1 MKNTKSS
8 RKGLTLKQKEA
19 VTGLIFIS
27 LPLLSLII
35 MMYYPII
42 RSFFISFF
50 DWNLLQKPK
59 FIGIQNY
66 KTLIHDEVFK
76 QALTNTFKW
85 VIIYVPMSTITSF
98 LLALL
103 LDRKLKGA
111 GFFRTLY
118 YLPVVCPIV
127 VVSLLFVWIYN
138 TDYGILNFI
147 LKNLFHMDP
156 IGWLTDSKYS
166 LFAIAIM
173 SVWKWA
179 GYNMLIFL
187 SALQGI
193 DESLYEAA
201 AIDGITPWRKLIDI
215 KIPLVMPSIYFV
227 MLTAVIDAFQIFT
240 EIFIMTK
247 GGPGYSTYTVSYYL
261 WSNAFEYSKM
271 GYACAMAAVMFVII
285 LTITL
290 IQNKVMSKKV
300 DLPQI
305 HLKAEEK
312 IVYIPNLTSVLVI
325 YQDITKEEKA
335 KEKRYRLK
343 METIDAAQKV
353 IDKQMMVAQEI
364 AGLLGETTAETKVTL
379 TKLRDSI
386 LMDEEE

>member
-1 MKNTKSS
+1 MKNAKLPK
-8 RKGLTLKQKEA
+8 KGLTLKQKEA
-19 VTGLIFIS
+19 CTGYLFIF
-27 LPLLSLII
+27 LPLVSLII

-42 RSFFISFF
+42 RSFFVSFF
-50 DWNLLQKPK
+50 EWNLLQEPT
-59 FIGIQNY
+59 FVGFGNY

-76 QALTNTFKW
+76 TALCNTVKW
-85 VIIYVPMSTITSF
+85 VLIYVPMSVISSF

-103 LDRKLKGA
+103 LDRKMKGA

-147 LKNLFHMDP
+147 LKELFHMDP

-201 AIDGITPWRKLIDI
+201 AIDGISPLQKLIYI

-227 MLTAVIDAFQIFT
+227 MLTAVIDAFQMFT

-261 WSNAFEYSKM
+261 WSNAFEYQKM

-285 LTITL
+285 LAVTL
-290 IQNKVMSKKV
+290 LQDRVMNKKV
-300 DLPQI
+300 Q
-305 HLKAEEK
+305 
-312 IVYIPNLTSVLVI
+312 Y
-325 YQDITKEEKA
+325 
-335 KEKRYRLK
+335 
-343 METIDAAQKV
+343 
-353 IDKQMMVAQEI
+353 
-364 AGLLGETTAETKVTL
+364 
-379 TKLRDSI
+379 
-386 LMDEEE
+386 DE

>member
-1 MKNTKSS
+1 
-8 RKGLTLKQKEA
+8 
-19 VTGLIFIS
+19 
-27 LPLLSLII
+27 

-50 DWNLLQKPK
+50 DWNLLQEPT
-59 FIGIQNY
+59 FTGIENY
-66 KTLIHDEVFK
+66 KTLFHDEVFRTS
-76 QALTNTFKW
+76 LVNTIKW
-85 VIIYVPMSTITSF
+85 VLIYVPMSVVSSF

-127 VVSLLFVWIYN
+127 VVALLFVWIYN
-138 TDYGILNFI
+138 TDYGILNFL
-147 LKNLFHMDP
+147 LKNLFGIEP
-156 IGWLTDSKYS
+156 VGWITDSRFS
-166 LFAIAIM
+166 LFSIAVM

-187 SALQGI
+187 AALQGI
-193 DESLYEAA
+193 DENLYEAA
-201 AIDGITPWRKLIDI
+201 AIDGITPWTKLIKI

-227 MLTAVIDAFQIFT
+227 MLTAVIDAFQMFT

-285 LTITL
+285 MTVTL
-290 IQNKVMSKKV
+290 VQNRIMNKKV
-300 DLPQI
+300 Q
-305 HLKAEEK
+305 
-312 IVYIPNLTSVLVI
+312 Y
-325 YQDITKEEKA
+325 
-335 KEKRYRLK
+335 
-343 METIDAAQKV
+343 DA
-353 IDKQMMVAQEI
+353 
-364 AGLLGETTAETKVTL
+364 
-379 TKLRDSI
+379 
-386 LMDEEE
+386 

>member
-1 MKNTKSS
+1 MKNKKNS
-8 RKGLTLKQKEA
+8 RQGLTLKQKEA
-19 VTGLIFIS
+19 VTGYIFIA
-27 LPLLSLII
+27 LPLISLII

-50 DWNLLQKPK
+50 DWNLLQEPT
-59 FIGIQNY
+59 FTGIENY
-66 KTLIHDEVFK
+66 KTLFHDEVFRTS
-76 QALTNTFKW
+76 LVNTLKW
-85 VIIYVPMSTITSF
+85 VLIYVPMSVVSSF

-127 VVSLLFVWIYN
+127 VVALLFVWIYN
-138 TDYGILNFI
+138 TDYGILNFL
-147 LKNLFHMDP
+147 LKNLFGIEP
-156 IGWLTDSKYS
+156 VGWITDSRFS
-166 LFAIAIM
+166 LFSIAVM

-187 SALQGI
+187 AALQGI
-193 DESLYEAA
+193 DENLYEAA
-201 AIDGITPWRKLIDI
+201 AIDGITPWTKLIKI

-227 MLTAVIDAFQIFT
+227 MLTAVIDAFQMFT

-285 LTITL
+285 MTVTL
-290 IQNKVMSKKV
+290 VQNRIMNKKV
-300 DLPQI
+300 Q
-305 HLKAEEK
+305 
-312 IVYIPNLTSVLVI
+312 Y
-325 YQDITKEEKA
+325 
-335 KEKRYRLK
+335 
-343 METIDAAQKV
+343 DA
-353 IDKQMMVAQEI
+353 
-364 AGLLGETTAETKVTL
+364 
-379 TKLRDSI
+379 
-386 LMDEEE
+386 

>member
-1 MKNTKSS
+1 MKNKKNS
-8 RKGLTLKQKEA
+8 RQGLTLKQKEA
-19 VTGLIFIS
+19 VTGYIFIA
-27 LPLLSLII
+27 LPLISLII

-50 DWNLLQKPK
+50 DWNLLQEPT
-59 FIGIQNY
+59 FTGIENY
-66 KTLIHDEVFK
+66 KTLFHDEVFRTS
-76 QALTNTFKW
+76 LVNTIKW
-85 VIIYVPMSTITSF
+85 VLIYVPMSVVSSF

-127 VVSLLFVWIYN
+127 VVALLFVWIYN
-138 TDYGILNFI
+138 TDYGILNFL
-147 LKNLFHMDP
+147 LKNLFGIDP
-156 IGWLTDSKYS
+156 VGWITDSRFS
-166 LFAIAIM
+166 LFSIAVM

-193 DESLYEAA
+193 DENLYEAA
-201 AIDGITPWRKLIDI
+201 AIDGITPWTKLIKI

-227 MLTAVIDAFQIFT
+227 MLTAVIDAFQMFT

-271 GYACAMAAVMFVII
+271 GYACAMVAVMFVII
-285 LTITL
+285 MTVTL
-290 IQNKVMSKKV
+290 VQNRIMNKKV
-300 DLPQI
+300 Q
-305 HLKAEEK
+305 
-312 IVYIPNLTSVLVI
+312 Y
-325 YQDITKEEKA
+325 
-335 KEKRYRLK
+335 
-343 METIDAAQKV
+343 DA
-353 IDKQMMVAQEI
+353 
-364 AGLLGETTAETKVTL
+364 
-379 TKLRDSI
+379 
-386 LMDEEE
+386 

>member
-1 MKNTKSS
+1 MKNKKNS
-8 RKGLTLKQKEA
+8 RQGLTLKQKEA
-19 VTGLIFIS
+19 VTGYIFIA
-27 LPLLSLII
+27 LPLVSLII

-50 DWNLLQKPK
+50 DWNLLQEPT
-59 FIGIQNY
+59 FTGIENY
-66 KTLIHDEVFK
+66 KTLFHDEVFRTS
-76 QALTNTFKW
+76 LVNTIKW
-85 VIIYVPMSTITSF
+85 VLIYVPMSVVSSF

-127 VVSLLFVWIYN
+127 VVALLFVWIYN
-138 TDYGILNFI
+138 TDYGILNFL
-147 LKNLFHMDP
+147 LKNLFGIDP
-156 IGWLTDSKYS
+156 VGWITDSRFS
-166 LFAIAIM
+166 LFSIAVM

-193 DESLYEAA
+193 DENLYEAA
-201 AIDGITPWRKLIDI
+201 AIDGITPWTKLIKI

-227 MLTAVIDAFQIFT
+227 MLTAVIDAFQMFT

-285 LTITL
+285 MTVALV
-290 IQNKVMSKKV
+290 QNRIMNKKV
-300 DLPQI
+300 Q
-305 HLKAEEK
+305 
-312 IVYIPNLTSVLVI
+312 Y
-325 YQDITKEEKA
+325 
-335 KEKRYRLK
+335 
-343 METIDAAQKV
+343 DA
-353 IDKQMMVAQEI
+353 
-364 AGLLGETTAETKVTL
+364 
-379 TKLRDSI
+379 
-386 LMDEEE
+386 

>member
-1 MKNTKSS
+1 MKNKKNS
-8 RKGLTLKQKEA
+8 RQGLTLKQKEA
-19 VTGLIFIS
+19 VTGYIFIA
-27 LPLLSLII
+27 LPLVSLII

-50 DWNLLQKPK
+50 DWNLLQEPT
-59 FIGIQNY
+59 FTGIENY
-66 KTLIHDEVFK
+66 KTLFHDEVFRTS
-76 QALTNTFKW
+76 LVNTIKW
-85 VIIYVPMSTITSF
+85 VLIYVPMSVVSSF

-127 VVSLLFVWIYN
+127 VVALLFVWIYN
-138 TDYGILNFI
+138 TDYGILNFL
-147 LKNLFHMDP
+147 LKNLFGIEP
-156 IGWLTDSKYS
+156 VGWITDSRFS
-166 LFAIAIM
+166 LFSIAVM

-187 SALQGI
+187 AALQGI
-193 DESLYEAA
+193 DENLYEAA
-201 AIDGITPWRKLIDI
+201 AIDGITPWTKLIKI

-227 MLTAVIDAFQIFT
+227 MLTAVIDAFQMFT

-285 LTITL
+285 MTVTL
-290 IQNKVMSKKV
+290 VQNRIMNKKV
-300 DLPQI
+300 Q
-305 HLKAEEK
+305 
-312 IVYIPNLTSVLVI
+312 Y
-325 YQDITKEEKA
+325 
-335 KEKRYRLK
+335 
-343 METIDAAQKV
+343 DA
-353 IDKQMMVAQEI
+353 
-364 AGLLGETTAETKVTL
+364 
-379 TKLRDSI
+379 
-386 LMDEEE
+386 

>member
-1 MKNTKSS
+1 MKNKKNS
-8 RKGLTLKQKEA
+8 RQGLTLKQKEA
-19 VTGLIFIS
+19 VTGYIFIA
-27 LPLLSLII
+27 LPLISLII

-50 DWNLLQKPK
+50 DWNLLQEPT
-59 FIGIQNY
+59 FTGIENY
-66 KTLIHDEVFK
+66 KTLFHDEVFRTS
-76 QALTNTFKW
+76 LVNTIKW
-85 VIIYVPMSTITSF
+85 VLIYVPMSVVSSF

-127 VVSLLFVWIYN
+127 VVALLFVWIYN
-138 TDYGILNFI
+138 TDYGILNFL
-147 LKNLFHMDP
+147 LKNLFGIEP
-156 IGWLTDSKYS
+156 VGWITDSRFS
-166 LFAIAIM
+166 LFSIAVM

-187 SALQGI
+187 AALQGI
-193 DESLYEAA
+193 DENLYEAA
-201 AIDGITPWRKLIDI
+201 AIDGITPWTKLIKI

-227 MLTAVIDAFQIFT
+227 MLTAVIDAFQMFT

-285 LTITL
+285 MTVTL
-290 IQNKVMSKKV
+290 VQNRIMNKKV
-300 DLPQI
+300 Q
-305 HLKAEEK
+305 
-312 IVYIPNLTSVLVI
+312 Y
-325 YQDITKEEKA
+325 
-335 KEKRYRLK
+335 
-343 METIDAAQKV
+343 DA
-353 IDKQMMVAQEI
+353 
-364 AGLLGETTAETKVTL
+364 
-379 TKLRDSI
+379 
-386 LMDEEE
+386 

>member
-1 MKNTKSS
+1 MKNTRSS

-50 DWNLLQKPK
+50 EWNLLQKPK
-59 FIGIQNY
+59 FIGIENY

-76 QALTNTFKW
+76 QALANTFKW

-247 GGPGYSTYTVSYYL
+247 GGPGYSTYTV
-261 WSNAFEYSKM
+261 
-271 GYACAMAAVMFVII
+271 
-285 LTITL
+285 
-290 IQNKVMSKKV
+290 
-300 DLPQI
+300 
-305 HLKAEEK
+305 
-312 IVYIPNLTSVLVI
+312 
-325 YQDITKEEKA
+325 
-335 KEKRYRLK
+335 
-343 METIDAAQKV
+343 
-353 IDKQMMVAQEI
+353 
-364 AGLLGETTAETKVTL
+364 
-379 TKLRDSI
+379 
-386 LMDEEE
+386 

>member
-1 MKNTKSS
+1 MKNKKSS
-8 RKGLTLKQKEA
+8 KKGMTLKQKEA
-19 VTGLIFIS
+19 LTGFTFIL

-35 MMYYPII
+35 LMYYPII

-50 DWNLLQKPK
+50 EWDLLREPT
-59 FIGIQNY
+59 FIGIENY
-66 KTLIHDEVFK
+66 KTLFNDEVFK
-76 QALTNTFKW
+76 TSLVNTVKW
-85 VIIYVPMSTITSF
+85 VIIYVPMSVVTSF

-127 VVSLLFVWIYN
+127 VVALLFVWIYN

-147 LKNLFHMDP
+147 LKNLFGMDP

-166 LFAIAIM
+166 LFAIAVM

-201 AIDGITPWRKLIDI
+201 AIDGITPMTKLFKI
-215 KIPLVMPSIYFV
+215 KIPLIMPSIYFV
-227 MLTAVIDAFQIFT
+227 MLTAVIDAFQMFT

-285 LTITL
+285 MAVTL
-290 IQNKVMSKKV
+290 VQNKIMDKKV
-300 DLPQI
+300 Q
-305 HLKAEEK
+305 
-312 IVYIPNLTSVLVI
+312 Y
-325 YQDITKEEKA
+325 
-335 KEKRYRLK
+335 
-343 METIDAAQKV
+343 
-353 IDKQMMVAQEI
+353 
-364 AGLLGETTAETKVTL
+364 
-379 TKLRDSI
+379 DS
-386 LMDEEE
+386 

>member
-1 MKNTKSS
+1 MKKLFS
-8 RKGLTLKQKEA
+8 KKTLKQKEA
-19 VTGLIFIS
+19 ITAFSFILLPLIS
-27 LPLLSLII
+27 LIVL
-35 MMYYPII
+35 MYYPII

-50 DWNLLQKPK
+50 EWDLLQEPK
-59 FIGIQNY
+59 FIGLTNY
-66 KTLIHDEVFK
+66 KTLFKDEVFRE
-76 QALTNTFKW
+76 ALGNTLQW
-85 VIIYVPMSTITSF
+85 VIMYVPMSVITSF
-98 LLALL
+98 ALALL
-103 LDRKLKGA
+103 LDRKLKFS

-127 VVSLLFVWIYN
+127 VVALLFVWIYN

-147 LKNLFHMDP
+147 LQELFHMEP
-156 IGWLTDSKYS
+156 IGWLTDAKYS

-187 SALQGI
+187 AALQGI

-201 AIDGITPWRKLIDI
+201 ALDGVTPTQLLFKI

-227 MLTAVIDAFQIFT
+227 MLTAVIDAFQMYT

-285 LTITL
+285 MAVTL
-290 IQNKVMSKKV
+290 IQNKIM
-300 DLPQI
+300 D
-305 HLKAEEK
+305 
-312 IVYIPNLTSVLVI
+312 
-325 YQDITKEEKA
+325 
-335 KEKRYRLK
+335 KRI
-343 METIDAAQKV
+343 EV
-353 IDKQMMVAQEI
+353 
-364 AGLLGETTAETKVTL
+364 
-379 TKLRDSI
+379 
-386 LMDEEE
+386 

>member
-1 MKNTKSS
+1 MKNKKNS
-8 RKGLTLKQKEA
+8 RQGLTLKQKEA
-19 VTGLIFIS
+19 VTGYIFIA
-27 LPLLSLII
+27 LPLVSLII

-50 DWNLLQKPK
+50 DWNLLQEPT
-59 FIGIQNY
+59 FTGIENY
-66 KTLIHDEVFK
+66 KTLFHDEVFRTS
-76 QALTNTFKW
+76 LVNTIKW
-85 VIIYVPMSTITSF
+85 VLIYVPMSVVSSF

-127 VVSLLFVWIYN
+127 VVALLFVWIYN
-138 TDYGILNFI
+138 TDYGILNFL
-147 LKNLFHMDP
+147 LKNLFGIDP
-156 IGWLTDSKYS
+156 VGWITDSRFS
-166 LFAIAIM
+166 LFSIAVM

-193 DESLYEAA
+193 DENLYEAA
-201 AIDGITPWRKLIDI
+201 AIDGITPWTKLIKI

-227 MLTAVIDAFQIFT
+227 MLTAVIDAFQMFT

-285 LTITL
+285 MTVTL
-290 IQNKVMSKKV
+290 VQNRIMNKKV
-300 DLPQI
+300 Q
-305 HLKAEEK
+305 
-312 IVYIPNLTSVLVI
+312 Y
-325 YQDITKEEKA
+325 
-335 KEKRYRLK
+335 
-343 METIDAAQKV
+343 DA
-353 IDKQMMVAQEI
+353 
-364 AGLLGETTAETKVTL
+364 
-379 TKLRDSI
+379 
-386 LMDEEE
+386 

>member
-1 MKNTKSS
+1 MKNKKNS
-8 RKGLTLKQKEA
+8 RQGLTLKQKEA
-19 VTGLIFIS
+19 VTGYIFIA
-27 LPLLSLII
+27 LPLVSLII

-50 DWNLLQKPK
+50 DWNLLQEPT
-59 FIGIQNY
+59 FTGIENY
-66 KTLIHDEVFK
+66 KTLFHDEVFRTS
-76 QALTNTFKW
+76 LVNTIKW
-85 VIIYVPMSTITSF
+85 VLIYVPMSVVSSF

-127 VVSLLFVWIYN
+127 VVALLFVWIYN
-138 TDYGILNFI
+138 TDYGILNFL
-147 LKNLFHMDP
+147 LKNLFGIEP
-156 IGWLTDSKYS
+156 VGWITDSRFS
-166 LFAIAIM
+166 LFSIAVM

-193 DESLYEAA
+193 DENLYEAA
-201 AIDGITPWRKLIDI
+201 AIDGITPWTKLIKI

-227 MLTAVIDAFQIFT
+227 MLTAVIDAFQMFT

-285 LTITL
+285 MTVTL
-290 IQNKVMSKKV
+290 VQNRIMNKKV
-300 DLPQI
+300 Q
-305 HLKAEEK
+305 
-312 IVYIPNLTSVLVI
+312 Y
-325 YQDITKEEKA
+325 
-335 KEKRYRLK
+335 
-343 METIDAAQKV
+343 DA
-353 IDKQMMVAQEI
+353 
-364 AGLLGETTAETKVTL
+364 
-379 TKLRDSI
+379 
-386 LMDEEE
+386 

>member
-1 MKNTKSS
+1 MKNKKNS
-8 RKGLTLKQKEA
+8 RQGLTLKQKEA
-19 VTGLIFIS
+19 VTGYIFIA
-27 LPLLSLII
+27 LPLVSLII

-50 DWNLLQKPK
+50 DWNLLQEPT
-59 FIGIQNY
+59 FTGIENY
-66 KTLIHDEVFK
+66 KTLFHDEVFRTS
-76 QALTNTFKW
+76 LVNTIKW
-85 VIIYVPMSTITSF
+85 VLIYVPMSVVSSF

-127 VVSLLFVWIYN
+127 VVALLFVWIYN
-138 TDYGILNFI
+138 TDYGILNFL
-147 LKNLFHMDP
+147 LKNLFGIEP
-156 IGWLTDSKYS
+156 VGWITDSRFS
-166 LFAIAIM
+166 LFSIAVM

-187 SALQGI
+187 AALQGI
-193 DESLYEAA
+193 DENLYEAA
-201 AIDGITPWRKLIDI
+201 AIDGITPWTKLIKI

-227 MLTAVIDAFQIFT
+227 MLTAVIDAFQMFT

-285 LTITL
+285 LAVTL
-290 IQNKVMSKKV
+290 IQNKIMNKKV
-300 DLPQI
+300 Q
-305 HLKAEEK
+305 
-312 IVYIPNLTSVLVI
+312 Y
-325 YQDITKEEKA
+325 
-335 KEKRYRLK
+335 
-343 METIDAAQKV
+343 DA
-353 IDKQMMVAQEI
+353 
-364 AGLLGETTAETKVTL
+364 
-379 TKLRDSI
+379 
-386 LMDEEE
+386 

>member
-1 MKNTKSS
+1 MKKLLG
-8 RKGLTLKQKEA
+8 KKTLKQKEA
-19 VTGLIFIS
+19 ITAFAFILLPLIS
-27 LPLLSLII
+27 LIVL
-35 MMYYPII
+35 MYYPII

-50 DWNLLQKPK
+50 EWDLLQDPK
-59 FIGIQNY
+59 FIGLTNY
-66 KTLIHDEVFK
+66 KTLFKDEVFRE
-76 QALTNTFKW
+76 ALGNTLQW
-85 VIIYVPMSTITSF
+85 VIMYVPMSVITSF
-98 LLALL
+98 ALALL
-103 LDRKLKGA
+103 LDRKLKFS

-127 VVSLLFVWIYN
+127 VVALLFVWIYN

-147 LKNLFHMDP
+147 LKELFHMEP
-156 IGWLTDSKYS
+156 IGWLTDAKYS

-187 SALQGI
+187 AALQGI

-201 AIDGITPWRKLIDI
+201 ALDGVTPTQLLFKI

-227 MLTAVIDAFQIFT
+227 MLTAVIDAFQMYT

-285 LTITL
+285 MAVTL
-290 IQNKVMSKKV
+290 IQNRIM
-300 DLPQI
+300 D
-305 HLKAEEK
+305 
-312 IVYIPNLTSVLVI
+312 
-325 YQDITKEEKA
+325 
-335 KEKRYRLK
+335 KRI
-343 METIDAAQKV
+343 EV
-353 IDKQMMVAQEI
+353 
-364 AGLLGETTAETKVTL
+364 
-379 TKLRDSI
+379 
-386 LMDEEE
+386 

>member
-1 MKNTKSS
+1 
-8 RKGLTLKQKEA
+8 
-19 VTGLIFIS
+19 
-27 LPLLSLII
+27 
-35 MMYYPII
+35 MYYPII

-50 DWNLLQKPK
+50 EWDLLQDPK
-59 FIGIQNY
+59 FIGLTNY
-66 KTLIHDEVFK
+66 KTLFKDEVFRE
-76 QALTNTFKW
+76 ALGNTLQW
-85 VIIYVPMSTITSF
+85 VIMYVPMSVITSF
-98 LLALL
+98 ALALL
-103 LDRKLKGA
+103 LDRKLKFS

-127 VVSLLFVWIYN
+127 VVALLFVWIYN

-147 LKNLFHMDP
+147 LKELFHMEP
-156 IGWLTDSKYS
+156 IGWLTDAKYS

-187 SALQGI
+187 AALQGI

-201 AIDGITPWRKLIDI
+201 ALDGVTPTQLLFKI

-227 MLTAVIDAFQIFT
+227 MLTAVIDAFQMYT

-285 LTITL
+285 MAVTL
-290 IQNKVMSKKV
+290 IQNRIM
-300 DLPQI
+300 D
-305 HLKAEEK
+305 
-312 IVYIPNLTSVLVI
+312 
-325 YQDITKEEKA
+325 
-335 KEKRYRLK
+335 KRI
-343 METIDAAQKV
+343 EV
-353 IDKQMMVAQEI
+353 
-364 AGLLGETTAETKVTL
+364 
-379 TKLRDSI
+379 
-386 LMDEEE
+386 